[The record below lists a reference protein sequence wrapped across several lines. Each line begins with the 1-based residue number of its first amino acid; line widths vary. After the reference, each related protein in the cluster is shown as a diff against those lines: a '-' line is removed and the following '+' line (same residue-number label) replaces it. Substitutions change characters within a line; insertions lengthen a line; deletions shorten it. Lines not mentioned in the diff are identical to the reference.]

1 MQVLKISTKQA
12 KRFAHFIKDEIVSI
26 CDENIK
32 EYISFLESRQSLSEN
47 ARKELKRI
55 KGEEKCLMKE

>member
-1 MQVLKISTKQA
+1 MLKISNKQA
-12 KRFAHFIKDEIVSI
+12 KRFANLIKDEIFSI

-32 EYISFLESRQSLSEN
+32 EYISFLESRQSFSEN